1 MDVKCP
7 KKTNRWVHWGRVLN
21 FYERY
26 RRPKIARTEEKHPEN
41 LPWAKWWVSC
51 TRWRPPSWR
60 STSRSLSC
68 RANRCWCAAAGV
80 VQCVDRHAHYH
91 VLHRGR
97 LSGREREDDGEA
109 EYVSIG
115 SVRIDVASIES
126 HIRDQWSAAGEY
138 CDRLE
143 ANDQKSV
150 IKEIAMYA
158 IMLVE
163 GLMNVK
169 AERDENNLPLD
180 HNAPLVMPQQL
191 VRLRPSKFIL
201 DVLNAYRDR
210 LEIFWM
216 P

>member
-1 MDVKCP
+1 MLSIHLRSQNNLIIKMGVKCP

-26 RRPKIARTEEKHPEN
+26 RRPNIARTEEKHPEN

-97 LSGREREDDGEA
+97 LSGRERENDGEA

-115 SVRIDVASIES
+115 SMRIDVASIES
-126 HIRDQWSAAGEY
+126 HIATNGRLLASTVIVSRLTTRSQLSRRSRCMPSCWSRA
-138 CDRLE
+138 
-143 ANDQKSV
+143 S
-150 IKEIAMYA
+150 
-158 IMLVE
+158 
-163 GLMNVK
+163 
-169 AERDENNLPLD
+169 
-180 HNAPLVMPQQL
+180 
-191 VRLRPSKFIL
+191 
-201 DVLNAYRDR
+201 
-210 LEIFWM
+210 
-216 P
+216 

>member
-1 MDVKCP
+1 MLV
-7 KKTNRWVHWGRVLN
+7 VHPSAVTEQLDHQDGRQVSEKDEPLGALGS
-21 FYERY
+21 
-26 RRPKIARTEEKHPEN
+26 RPQLIRAVSRPNIARTEGKHPEN

-51 TRWRPPSWR
+51 TRRRPSSWR

-115 SVRIDVASIES
+115 SMRIDVASIES

-138 CDRLE
+138 CNRLE

-158 IMLVE
+158 IKLVE

-180 HNAPLVMPQQL
+180 HNPPPVMP
-191 VRLRPSKFIL
+191 
-201 DVLNAYRDR
+201 
-210 LEIFWM
+210 
-216 P
+216 